1 MPLKTKTVTVSEVR
15 KLYVITYEDEQGL
28 MNVSR
33 LSTNIYNAVQWV
45 MRSKGISLNQVLSV
59 VQQDDW

>member
-1 MPLKTKTVTVSEVR
+1 MPLRTKTVTVSEVR

-59 VQQDDW
+59 VQQDD

>member
-15 KLYVITYEDEQGL
+15 KLYVITYENEEGL

>member
-15 KLYVITYEDEQGL
+15 KLYVITYENEEGL

-59 VQQDDW
+59 VHQDD

>member
-59 VQQDDW
+59 VQQDD

>member
-59 VQQDDW
+59 VHQDD